1 MNNSSA
7 KYSLTLKN
15 IIYSE
20 WIKFTSTPS
29 AWFTLLGVVAAM
41 TAFGTVAA
49 FGGSIPGSTFLSSE
63 SDPVYRVLIGS
74 RGSILMLGILGVMI
88 GSREYS
94 SGLIQT
100 TFAATPARLPI
111 LAGQILAAVTSIV
124 PVATLASFLAFTVG
138 MAAMQSSGNPTV
150 ALSDAG
156 ALRAALGCAAYL
168 TGAGVFGIGLGNLL
182 RSPISGTGLIFGGFV
197 AAPGLATSLIP
208 SSWTWALAY
217 PPSEAGASLTA
228 LTPTSNLLSVETGAL
243 VFLAWVVLAVIAGGA
258 SMLRR
263 DV

>member
-1 MNNSSA
+1 MDSA
-7 KYSLTLKN
+7 STNYRLTLKN
-15 IIYSE
+15 VIFSE
-20 WIKFTSTPS
+20 WIKLTSTPS
-29 AWFTLLGVVAAM
+29 AWFTLLGVIGAM

-88 GSREYS
+88 GAREYS

-100 TFAATPARLPI
+100 TFAATPSRLPVF
-111 LAGQILAAVTSIV
+111 AGQIAAALTAIL
-124 PVATLASFLAFTVG
+124 PTATLASFLAFAVG
-138 MAAMQSSGNPTV
+138 MAAMASAGNPTV

-156 ALRAALGCAAYL
+156 ALRAVLGSVAYL
-168 TGAGVFGIGLGNLL
+168 TGAGIFGIGLGNLL
-182 RSPISGTGLIFGGFV
+182 RSPISGTALIFGGFV
-197 AAPGLATSLIP
+197 AAPGLATSLLP
-208 SSWTWALAY
+208 SSWTWVLAY
-217 PPSEAGASLTA
+217 LPSEAGASLTA
-228 LTPTSNLLSVETGAL
+228 LTPTANLLSVETGAL
-243 VFLAWVVLAVIAGGA
+243 VFLAWVVLAVVAGGV